1 LNTRKIQLKLPG
13 FFGEKMFAIV
23 NISGKQY
30 RVEKGDKI
38 KVALLETEAG
48 KKVKFENVLL
58 TDDGKKVT
66 VGNPTVSGATVSG
79 TVMSHGRDKKVIV
92 FKKKRRKGYRRK
104 NGHRQDFSLLQID
117 AISASAPKKKTAK
130 PKAEKKKD

>member
-1 LNTRKIQLKLPG
+1 
-13 FFGEKMFAIV
+13 MFAIV

-30 RVEKGDKI
+30 RVEKGDQI
-38 KVALLETEAG
+38 KVALLETESG

-66 VGNPTVSGATVSG
+66 IGNPVVSGATVSG
-79 TVMSHGRDKKVIV
+79 TVINHGRDRKIIV

-104 NGHRQDFSLLQID
+104 NGHRQDFSLIQID
-117 AISASAPKKKTAK
+117 SITATASKKKAAPKKAAAKKKTAK
-130 PKAEKKKD
+130 TEKKEN

>member
-1 LNTRKIQLKLPG
+1 
-13 FFGEKMFAIV
+13 MFAIV

-30 RVEKGDKI
+30 RVEKGDQI
-38 KVALLETEAG
+38 KVALLETESG

-66 VGNPTVSGATVSG
+66 IGNPVVSGATVSG
-79 TVMSHGRDKKVIV
+79 TVINHGRDRKVIV

-104 NGHRQDFSLLQID
+104 NGHRQNFSLIQID
-117 AISASAPKKKTAK
+117 SVSASASKKKSAPKKVAAKKKTT
-130 PKAEKKKD
+130 KAEKKEN

>member
-1 LNTRKIQLKLPG
+1 
-13 FFGEKMFAIV
+13 MFAIV

-38 KVALLETEAG
+38 KVALLETESG

-66 VGNPTVSGATVSG
+66 IGNPVVSGATVSG
-79 TVMSHGRDKKVIV
+79 TVINHGRDRKVIV
-92 FKKKRRKGYRRK
+92 FKKKRRKGYRCK
-104 NGHRQDFSLLQID
+104 NGHRQDFSLIQID
-117 AISASAPKKKTAK
+117 SISASASKKKAAPEKVAAKKKTT
-130 PKAEKKKD
+130 KAEKKEN

>member
-1 LNTRKIQLKLPG
+1 
-13 FFGEKMFAIV
+13 MFAIV

-30 RVEKGDKI
+30 RVEKGDQI
-38 KVALLETEAG
+38 KVALLETESG

-66 VGNPTVSGATVSG
+66 IGNPVVSGATVSG
-79 TVMSHGRDKKVIV
+79 TVINHGRDRKVIV

-104 NGHRQDFSLLQID
+104 NGHRQDFSLIQID
-117 AISASAPKKKTAK
+117 SISTSASKKKAAPKKVTAK
-130 PKAEKKKD
+130 KKATKAEKKEN

>member
-1 LNTRKIQLKLPG
+1 
-13 FFGEKMFAIV
+13 MFAIV

-30 RVEKGDKI
+30 RVEKGDQI
-38 KVALLETEAG
+38 KVALLETESG

-66 VGNPTVSGATVSG
+66 IGNPVVSGSTVSG
-79 TVMSHGRDKKVIV
+79 TVINHGRDRKVIV

-104 NGHRQDFSLLQID
+104 NGHRQDFSLIQID
-117 AISASAPKKKTAK
+117 SISTSASKKKAAPKKVTAK
-130 PKAEKKKD
+130 KKTTKAEKKEN

>member
-1 LNTRKIQLKLPG
+1 
-13 FFGEKMFAIV
+13 MFAIV

-30 RVEKGDKI
+30 RVEKGDQI
-38 KVALLETEAG
+38 KVALLETESG

-66 VGNPTVSGATVSG
+66 IGNPVVSGTTVSG
-79 TVMSHGRDKKVIV
+79 TVINHGRDRKVIV

-104 NGHRQDFSLLQID
+104 NGHRQDFSLIQID
-117 AISASAPKKKTAK
+117 SISTSASKKKAAPKKVTAK
-130 PKAEKKKD
+130 KKTTKAEKKEN

>member
-1 LNTRKIQLKLPG
+1 
-13 FFGEKMFAIV
+13 MFAIV

-38 KVALLETEAG
+38 KVALLETESG

-66 VGNPTVSGATVSG
+66 IGNPVVSGATVSG
-79 TVMSHGRDKKVIV
+79 TVINHGRDRKVIV

-104 NGHRQDFSLLQID
+104 NGHRQDFSLIQID
-117 AISASAPKKKTAK
+117 SISTSASKKKAAPEKVAAKKKTT
-130 PKAEKKKD
+130 KAEKKEN

>member
-1 LNTRKIQLKLPG
+1 
-13 FFGEKMFAIV
+13 MFAIV

-30 RVEKGDKI
+30 RVEKGDQI
-38 KVALLETEAG
+38 KVALLETESG

-66 VGNPTVSGATVSG
+66 IGNPVVSGATVSG
-79 TVMSHGRDKKVIV
+79 TVINHGRDRKVIV

-104 NGHRQDFSLLQID
+104 NGHRQDFSLIQID
-117 AISASAPKKKTAK
+117 SVSASASKKKSAPKKVAAKKKTT
-130 PKAEKKKD
+130 KAEKKEN

>member
-1 LNTRKIQLKLPG
+1 
-13 FFGEKMFAIV
+13 MFAIV

-30 RVEKGDKI
+30 RVEKGDRI

-66 VGNPTVSGATVSG
+66 IGNPVVSGATVSG
-79 TVMSHGRDKKVIV
+79 TVINHGRDRKVIV

-104 NGHRQDFSLLQID
+104 NGHRQDFSLIQID
-117 AISASAPKKKTAK
+117 SVSASASKKKAAPKKVAAKKKTT
-130 PKAEKKKD
+130 KAEKKEN

>member
-1 LNTRKIQLKLPG
+1 
-13 FFGEKMFAIV
+13 MFAIV

-30 RVEKGDKI
+30 RVEKGDQI
-38 KVALLETEAG
+38 KVALLETESG

-66 VGNPTVSGATVSG
+66 IGNPVVSGATVSG
-79 TVMSHGRDKKVIV
+79 TVINHGRDRKVIV

-104 NGHRQDFSLLQID
+104 NGHRQDFSLIQID
-117 AISASAPKKKTAK
+117 SVSASASKKKAAPKKVAAKKKTT
-130 PKAEKKKD
+130 KAEKKEN

>member
-1 LNTRKIQLKLPG
+1 
-13 FFGEKMFAIV
+13 MFAIV

-30 RVEKGDKI
+30 RVEKGDQI
-38 KVALLETEAG
+38 KVALLETESG

-66 VGNPTVSGATVSG
+66 IGNPVVSGATVSG
-79 TVMSHGRDKKVIV
+79 TVINHGRDRKIIV

-104 NGHRQDFSLLQID
+104 NGHRQDFSLIQID
-117 AISASAPKKKTAK
+117 SISASASKKKAAPKKVAAKKKTT
-130 PKAEKKKD
+130 KAEKKEN

>member
-1 LNTRKIQLKLPG
+1 
-13 FFGEKMFAIV
+13 MFAIV

-30 RVEKGDKI
+30 RVEKGDQI
-38 KVALLETEAG
+38 KVALLETESG

-66 VGNPTVSGATVSG
+66 IGNPVVSGATVSG
-79 TVMSHGRDKKVIV
+79 TVINHGRDRKVIV

-104 NGHRQDFSLLQID
+104 NGHRQDFSLIQID
-117 AISASAPKKKTAK
+117 SISTSASKKKAAPKKVATKKKTT
-130 PKAEKKKD
+130 KAEKKEN